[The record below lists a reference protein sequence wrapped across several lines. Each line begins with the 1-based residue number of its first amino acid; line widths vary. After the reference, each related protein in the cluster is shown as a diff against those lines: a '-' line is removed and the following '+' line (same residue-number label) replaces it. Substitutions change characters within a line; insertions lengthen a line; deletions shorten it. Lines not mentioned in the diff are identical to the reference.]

1 MLIKTT
7 WTFHTSA
14 SSLLDVQNLEG
25 GDICCKKWKWR
36 FREGLGSS
44 LIWDWEERGAFTVP
58 DVSKLGWPPGS
69 AGRLQ
74 IIIFGTPGEIR
85 RQTSAWLSKGS
96 YAKNN
101 HWKPEG
107 EIWKDLLISIF
118 LLLGIADEL
127 FEVNKLWPGSSG
139 RHTSTT
145 WKREINYK

>member
-25 GDICCKKWKWR
+25 GDICCKWR
-36 FREGLGSS
+36 SS
-44 LIWDWEERGAFTVP
+44 EVAAWFEIEKGEELLP

-85 RQTSAWLSKGS
+85 RQTLAWLSKGS